1 MCLVHSGGL
10 EFLGESSQWRTNLPV
25 LVLLY
30 VYERHRRSLWAQ
42 QELARRGESQV
53 CSLLEAQPTALI
65 LCDYNGSLLVNNQ
78 AAEAYVQAYSSDNRL
93 DLSIFGEMLRKC
105 CDNEVA
111 EKRLKGASDGN
122 FSVKVCCQRISWFS
136 RNCALLTFSDVSE
149 ILKSFS
155 ALTQVS
161 AKVLNEVSTIERDVN
176 RKFRDTSDPSTQLE
190 LCRLHTV
197 LHEVNSSLAY
207 QRAFA
212 GVYETANGLFHLR
225 TELLDCIEFSSPTPE
240 TKALTVV
247 LTFEACVPTD
257 VSGDKVAVACM
268 FAYAYRR
275 VTETSN
281 RGSQVS
287 IRVNIPTALL
297 DTVKIAVN
305 FDILTSEPKSLM
317 KDFAGLNSEE
327 PFARDEVG
335 LGAFQAMLAA
345 MQGDCSAEEMTFEG
359 TVKRVHIR
367 YEFFVKPENKS
378 EGRTMQP
385 VASHIRQKL
394 SADKY
399 KWDYLVEV
407 AGQEPAVVRRHY
419 KKRPSN
425 KHT

>member
-10 EFLGESSQWRTNLPV
+10 ELLGESSQWRTHFPV
-25 LVLLY
+25 LALLY
-30 VYERHRRSLWAQ
+30 FYERHRRSLWAQ
-42 QELARRGESQV
+42 QELAKRGQSQV
-53 CSLLEAQPTALI
+53 CGLLEAQPTALI
-65 LCDYNGSLLVNNQ
+65 LCDYNGCLLMHNQ

-93 DLSIFGEMLRKC
+93 NLSVFGEMLRKC
-105 CDNEVA
+105 CENEIA
-111 EKRLKGASDGN
+111 EKRLKGALDGS
-122 FSVKVCCQRISWFS
+122 FSVKVHCQRISWFS
-136 RNCALLTFSDVSE
+136 RNCALLTFSDVTE

-207 QRAFA
+207 QRAFTS
-212 GVYETANGLFHLR
+212 VYEAASGLFHLR
-225 TELLDCIEFSSPTPE
+225 TELLDCIEFCSPTPE

-257 VSGDKVAVACM
+257 VSGDKVAVACL
-268 FAYAYRR
+268 FTYAYRR
-275 VTETSN
+275 VTEASN

-287 IRVNIPTALL
+287 VRVSIPTALL

-317 KDFAGLNSEE
+317 TDFARLNSEGQ
-327 PFARDEVG
+327 FAKDEVG
-335 LGAFQAMLAA
+335 LGAFQAMLKA

-359 TVKRVHIR
+359 TVKRVHVR

-385 VASHIRQKL
+385 IASHIRQAL

-399 KWDYLVEV
+399 KWDYLVDV
-407 AGQEPAVVRRHY
+407 DGLEPAVIRRHY